1 MIERTKPLWHG
12 FNESSKKFPDRPAI
26 DVTREVTYL
35 ELADRA
41 KRLAST
47 IQKRQPGNAVPLTAV
62 FAYRSETAYAGVLAA
77 LMAGPGS
84 VPLDRRFSISR
95 IWLILARVRR
105 AFILVVARWEA
116 PLGGVIGGV
125 YTSLLV

>member
-77 LMAGPGS
+77 LMAGHGY
-84 VPLDRRFSISR
+84 VPLDRTFSI
-95 IWLILARVRR
+95 ARKRLMLGR
-105 AFILVVARWEA
+105 ARCASMLVGAGGEGE
-116 PLGGVIGGV
+116 LGGGFGGI
-125 YTSLLV
+125 